1 MKKSRQAAKFSYNH
15 RHFAERAFC
24 RRLQFFNITCWLLI
38 TFLTIAGFSCAV
50 NPVTQKRELML
61 LSRSDEIAL
70 GQQTDAEV
78 TSTYGVY
85 PDSSLNEYVSTVGKK
100 MAAVSHQPD
109 LEFHFQVLDSPV
121 VNAFAVPGGFVYM
134 TRGILA
140 YLNDEAELAGVM
152 GHEIGHVT
160 ARHSAKMYSQAQM
173 AQVGLVL
180 GAALSKTFRQFAG
193 LAQAGLTV
201 LFLSFS
207 REHERQADDLG
218 VLYASKAG
226 YDASRM
232 SNMFITLQKLNP
244 QSGRD
249 GLPTWLS
256 THPDPPGR
264 IEAIKK
270 AAAEWQQAN
279 PGTRLA
285 VNRNEYL
292 ARLDGLIFGEDPRQ
306 GYVQDGV
313 FFHPQL
319 TFQFP
324 LPANWKVNNTA
335 SQVQMLSPKEDAAM
349 LLTIARGQSPD
360 EAAETFVS
368 QNKVN
373 VVGSDSQTING
384 FLTRRLQFTLQTEEG
399 NLTGLAHFIQKADLV
414 LMFLGYTESS
424 RFNSYARV
432 FSETLVG
439 FKSLTDPAR
448 VNVASEKIKIIKVA
462 RTDTLANILKGY
474 GYDEARQ
481 KQLAVMNAIEL
492 ADKVPAGTLLKTIA
506 K

>member
-1 MKKSRQAAKFSYNH
+1 MKQNKRATAFSPGNKNL
-15 RHFAERAFC
+15 AGRASGP
-24 RRLQFFNITCWLLI
+24 RPQFLRITCWFLI
-38 TFLTIAGFSCAV
+38 AFFAITGFSCAV

-61 LSRSDEIAL
+61 LSRSEEIAL
-70 GQQTDAEV
+70 GQQTDAQV

-85 PDSSLNEYVSTVGKK
+85 PDANLNQYISSVGKK
-100 MAAVSHQPD
+100 LAAVSHQPD

-121 VNAFAVPGGFVYM
+121 VNAFAVPGGFIYM

-160 ARHSAKMYSQAQM
+160 ARHSAKMYSQAQV

-218 VLYASKAG
+218 VLYSSKAG
-226 YDASRM
+226 YEGSRM

-256 THPDPPGR
+256 THPDPPNR

-270 AAAEWQQAN
+270 AAAEWQAAN
-279 PGTRLA
+279 PGAKLA

-292 ARLDGLIFGEDPRQ
+292 TRLDGLIFGEDPRQ
-306 GYVQDGV
+306 GYIKDGV
-313 FFHPQL
+313 FYHPQM

-324 LPANWKVNNTA
+324 VPTSWKVNNTA
-335 SQVQMLSPKEDAAM
+335 SQVQIVSDKQDAAM
-349 LLTIARGQSPD
+349 VLTFAEGKTPD
-360 EAAETFVS
+360 EAAEKFVS
-368 QNKVN
+368 KNKLS

-384 FLTRRLQFTLQTEEG
+384 FPTRRLQFTLQTEEG
-399 NLTGLAHFIQKADLV
+399 TLTGLAHFIQKADRV

-424 RFNSYARV
+424 KFNSYAQV
-432 FSETLVG
+432 FSGTLGG
-439 FKSLTDPAR
+439 FKPLTDPAR
-448 VNVASEKIKIIKVA
+448 INVTPEKIKIVKVNRA
-462 RTDTLANILKGY
+462 DTLDNILKGY

-481 KQLAVMNAIEL
+481 KQIAIMNAMEL
-492 ADKVPAGTLLKTIA
+492 ADKVPAGTLLKTIS

>member
-1 MKKSRQAAKFSYNH
+1 MKVNKPTTEFFSNKKGLSKKDSGRQ
-15 RHFAERAFC
+15 
-24 RRLQFFNITCWLLI
+24 LQFLRITCWLLI
-38 TFLTIAGFSCAV
+38 AFLTITGFSCAV

-85 PDSSLNEYVSTVGKK
+85 PDANLNQYISGVGKK
-100 MAAVSHQPD
+100 LAAVSHQPD

-160 ARHSAKMYSQAQM
+160 ARHSAKMYSQAQV

-207 REHERQADDLG
+207 RDHERQADDLG
-218 VLYASKAG
+218 VLYSSKAG
-226 YDASRM
+226 YEATRM

-256 THPDPPGR
+256 THPDPPDR

-270 AAAEWQQAN
+270 AAAEWQQAH
-279 PGTRLA
+279 PGAKLA

-306 GYVQDGV
+306 GYVKDNV
-313 FFHPQL
+313 FYHPQM

-324 LPANWKVNNTA
+324 VPANWKVNNTA
-335 SQVQMLSPKEDAAM
+335 SQVQIISDKQDAAM
-349 LLTIARGQSPD
+349 VLTFAQGKTPD
-360 EAAETFVS
+360 EAAQQFVS

-399 NLTGLAHFIQKADLV
+399 NLTGLAHFIQKGDRV

-424 RFNSYARV
+424 RFNSYAQV
-432 FSETLVG
+432 ISGTLGG
-439 FKSLTDPAR
+439 FKPLTDPAR
-448 VNVASEKIKIIKVA
+448 INVTPEKIKIVKVS

-481 KQLAVMNAIEL
+481 KQLAIMNSMEL
-492 ADKVPAGTLLKTIA
+492 ADKVPAGTLLKTIS

>member
-1 MKKSRQAAKFSYNH
+1 MKINKSTI
-15 RHFAERAFC
+15 
-24 RRLQFFNITCWLLI
+24 QFFSNKKDFAGGSVITRPDFFKITCWLLI
-38 TFLTIAGFSCAV
+38 AFLTISGFSCAV

-78 TSTYGVY
+78 TRTYGVY
-85 PDSSLNEYVSTVGKK
+85 PDANLNQYVAGVGKK
-100 MAAVSHQPD
+100 LAAVSHQPD

-160 ARHSAKMYSQAQM
+160 ARHSAKMYSQAQV

-207 REHERQADDLG
+207 RDHERQADDLG

-226 YDASRM
+226 YEGSRM

-256 THPDPPGR
+256 THPDPPDR

-279 PGTRLA
+279 PGAKLA

-292 ARLDGLIFGEDPRQ
+292 SRLDGLIFGEDPRH
-306 GYVQDGV
+306 GYVKDNV
-313 FFHPQL
+313 FYHPQM

-324 LPANWKVNNTA
+324 VPADWKVNNTA
-335 SQVQMLSPKEDAAM
+335 SQVQMISAKEDAAM
-349 LLTIARGQSPD
+349 VLTFAEGNTPD
-360 EAAETFVS
+360 EAAQKFVS
-368 QNKVN
+368 QNKLN

-399 NLTGLAHFIQKADLV
+399 TLAGLAHFIQKADRV

-424 RFNSYARV
+424 RFNSYAQI
-432 FSETLVG
+432 FSGTLGG
-439 FKSLTDPAR
+439 FKPLTDPAR
-448 VNVASEKIKIIKVA
+448 INVTPEKIKIVKVA

-474 GYDEARQ
+474 GYDETRQ
-481 KQLAVMNAIEL
+481 KQLAIMNAMEL
-492 ADKVPAGTLLKTIA
+492 TDKVPAGTLLKTIS